1 MPRIENTGESVDK
14 WYEEEGRESG
24 EGTTTAD
31 VCADCWDEY
40 YEESFA
46 VMGIKIYGCDPVGD
60 SSEEIDTPV
69 SYEYEYQTGSPYLCE
84 CCFKELRSED
94 Q

>member
-1 MPRIENTGESVDK
+1 MPRIENCGDNVDK
-14 WYEEEGRESG
+14 WWKEKGSDMG
-24 EGTTTAD
+24 EGITTAD
-31 VCADCWDEY
+31 VCADCWSEY
-40 YEESFA
+40 CMESFEE
-46 VMGIKIYGCDPVGD
+46 MGIKIYGCDPMGD

-84 CCFKELRSED
+84 CCFKELREQD